1 MTEYVIIALLAA
13 VVVLLA
19 IVLWRQK
26 NLSDAQSRETEKL
39 LEDNARETA
48 EALSDL
54 RREND
59 AKTDSMKNAVSL
71 SLNHMSGRIDDM
83 GKTSAAQ
90 TVEVV
95 KSLSDMREKID
106 GYGKEQTKTV
116 TEAVEKLRESN
127 EKKLEQMRLTVDEK
141 LTATLNE
148 RLDSSFK
155 SVSEQLSN
163 VYQSLGEMKELSG
176 GVTALNRVFSNV
188 KIRGNWAE
196 TQLENLLDQIIPGMY
211 VKNYSPE
218 GGRDVV
224 EFAVMIPDGDG
235 NTNAYLPIDSK
246 FPMEDY
252 LRLCD
257 AADAA
262 DPEGVRTA
270 RKALE
275 ARVLAEAKE
284 VRKYICPPETTPF
297 AILYLAT
304 DSLYAEMISSKENI
318 ADRLHSEFSV
328 MLAGPSTI
336 TALLSSLAMGFRTV
350 ALNRRANEVMEL
362 LATAKAQY
370 DKFALSLEKA
380 RKKIDEAG
388 QSLDD
393 AQKRNGIIV
402 KKLKDVESVD
412 GVPAGELL
420 PEDVTQH
427 E

>member
-1 MTEYVIIALLAA
+1 MTDYIMIALLG
-13 VVVLLA
+13 VVAVLLA

-26 NLSDAQSRETEKL
+26 SLSDAQNRETEKL

-59 AKTDSMKNAVSL
+59 AKTENVKNTVTQ

-83 GKTSAAQ
+83 GKNNASQ
-90 TVEVV
+90 TVEVI
-95 KSLSDMREKID
+95 KGLSEMREKID

-116 TEAVEKLRESN
+116 TDAVEKLRESN

-141 LTATLNE
+141 LTATLAE

-163 VYQSLGEMKELSG
+163 VYKSLGEMKELSG

-188 KIRGNWAE
+188 KTRGNWAE
-196 TQLENLLDQIIPGMY
+196 TQLENILDQIIPGMY

-218 GGRDVV
+218 GSRDVV
-224 EFAVMIPDGDG
+224 EFAVMIPDSEGG
-235 NTNAYLPIDSK
+235 TNAYLPIDSK

-262 DPEGVRTA
+262 DPDGVRNA

-318 ADRLHSEFSV
+318 ADRLHSEYAV

-362 LATAKAQY
+362 LSVAKAQY
-370 DKFALSLEKA
+370 DKFTLALDKA

-393 AQKRNGIIV
+393 AQKRNGIIL
-402 KKLKDVESVD
+402 KKLKDVETVD
-412 GVPAGELL
+412 GPAAENLL
-420 PEDVTQH
+420 TDATT
-427 E
+427 